1 MAFFSSP
8 GRHSTWGTR
17 ETFFAI
23 PWKCT
28 AFIRMLS
35 GWIWKG
41 VLSDVDWWADAE
53 KHCLLYRVKWQF
65 GNVGT
70 LRGQPSGLLHR
81 VWFSKNF
88 NSLFWKVCGRSA
100 LYQSDDVPCNCAH
113 DIYGCTV
120 WCIPDHPAAAAFS
133 YGGLV
138 IVKSLLTKSSVW
150 SYENEWRMISMLP
163 DNTLLCRIY
172 SLKPTA
178 VYIGVRTD
186 EEAANT
192 LYQICCEKDIPCY
205 KMVPT
210 YLSGS
215 F

>member
-41 VLSDVDWWADAE
+41 VLSDVDWWAEAE

-88 NSLFWKVCGRSA
+88 NSLFWKVCGHSA
-100 LYQSDDVPCNCAH
+100 LYQSDDVPCNCAR
-113 DIYGCTV
+113 DIRGCTV

-133 YGGLV
+133 YGGFGAYCNQTILWRSFGNCKEPAYK
-138 IVKSLLTKSSVW
+138 IVGLELRKRV
-150 SYENEWRMISMLP
+150 
-163 DNTLLCRIY
+163 
-172 SLKPTA
+172 
-178 VYIGVRTD
+178 
-186 EEAANT
+186 ANDFYVT
-192 LYQICCEKDIPCY
+192 
-205 KMVPT
+205 
-210 YLSGS
+210 G
-215 F
+215 